1 MTSSQPPQ
9 PNQENPGA
17 QRSSRGSQGERRI
30 VTALFCDVTGSTA
43 MAEQLDAEEW
53 TEIMNEAFEYL
64 IAPVYKYEGTVAR
77 LMGDAVL
84 AFFGA
89 PFAHEEDPERATLAG
104 LEMLEAIRPF
114 QARIKQEYDMDF
126 NIRVGIN
133 TGPVVTGDVG
143 SNLATEYT
151 AMGDAV
157 NVAARMEQ
165 SAEPGTVLISG
176 ETHRLVAPLFD
187 FEPLGSIEVKGK
199 SEPVPAYRV
208 LQRKAQ
214 PGRLRGIEG
223 HNAPMVGRV
232 EEFDTLRRVMDD
244 VRQGRGHVVCL
255 TGEAGLGK
263 SRLVDE
269 VHREWDAAS
278 SGSTWF
284 EGRGIP
290 YDTTRPYGIFHQLSK
305 QVLEI
310 ADVDSVEAI
319 REKAGVALQGLAPD
333 QQAQVARTAELLLS
347 VRDESGQAAPEGE
360 ALKRELFE
368 SSLNGWR
375 AIASHTPMVMV
386 CDDLHWADPASVELL
401 QHLFTLAEDTS
412 ILFLCAFRPER
423 QSTAWQVKQ
432 YAETEFPHRY
442 TEVGLKPLSEE
453 DSDVL
458 VDSLLTISDLPTELR
473 KLILQ
478 KTEGNPF
485 FVEEVVRTLIESG
498 AVTSDDDGMRWR
510 AAARVEDIAI
520 PDTLQSLLVSRID
533 RLEGEARQT
542 LQMASVIGRNFYHRV
557 LQNISDTSVEL
568 DRQLSTLQSVEL
580 IREEAR
586 LPELEFMFRHEL
598 TRDAAYS
605 SILRR
610 SRREFHLRVGEAIEA
625 LFPDRLQEEAHR
637 LAHHFEEAGDNER
650 ALKYCVM
657 AGDAAARL
665 YANNEGAFHYARALG
680 IAKKADAPHE
690 QLIYLYTSLGR
701 ALELAGR
708 HQEALDSYRELEA
721 LAIERSD
728 RALEL
733 AGITPLATLYS
744 TPTKVSNPVEG
755 EAIARRALG
764 LARELGDHRAE
775 AKALWNLMLVDLY
788 AARDPQRAAGF
799 GEESIAIAREYGL
812 TEELAFALNDTA
824 RPYFEIGKVAEARA
838 LVEEAAGL
846 WRELGNLPML
856 TDSLHSVASSHF
868 FLGEFD
874 EALRRAE
881 ESLEVCRSIDNLWGK
896 SAILMVIGQMHA
908 LRGNMA
914 EAIETFREGMES
926 GEKSGFVG
934 GSFTGASGLAW
945 SYEEIGD
952 HAGALG
958 YLDSIKGDFSVE
970 VGWGP
975 GLEAIVKAQKL
986 FSGGA
991 HDDMRG
997 ALDDAL
1003 SKLHT
1008 IEAMTYFDFYGV
1020 VLADMGIREGA
1031 YDTTL
1036 AISQRYI
1043 DSSVAK
1049 GHRHVL
1055 ADVLR
1060 LKGEAL
1066 LGLGRNEEALAVLRE
1081 AKAEAEVLGAPRT
1094 LWPVLLALGKL
1105 EAEAGN
1111 AAEAAALLAG
1121 AREAIE
1127 YIADHAGTPELRA
1140 SFLAQ
1145 AHVQAALSSS

>member
-9 PNQENPGA
+9 PDPESSGA

-104 LEMLEAIRPF
+104 LEMLEAIGPF
-114 QARIKQEYDMDF
+114 QERIKQEYDMDF

-165 SAEPGTVLISG
+165 TAEPGTVQISG
-176 ETHRLVAPLFD
+176 ETYRLVAPLFD
-187 FEPLGSIEVKGK
+187 VEPLGDIEVKGK

-223 HNAPMVGRV
+223 HNAPMVGR
-232 EEFDTLRRVMDD
+232 EGEFGALRRVMEE

-269 VHREWDAAS
+269 VHSEWDAAS
-278 SGSTWF
+278 GGQSWF
-284 EGRGIP
+284 ESKGIP
-290 YDTTRPYGIFHQLSK
+290 YDTTRPYGLFYQLSE
-305 QVLEI
+305 QVLRI
-310 ADVDSVEAI
+310 ADTV
-319 REKAGVALQGLAPD
+319 LQGLAPE
-333 QQAQVARTAELLLS
+333 QRAQVARTAELLLS
-347 VRDESGQAAPEGE
+347 VRDESGQAVPEGE

-368 SSLNGWR
+368 SALNGWR

-401 QHLFTLAEDTS
+401 QHLFQLAEEAP

-423 QSTAWQVKQ
+423 QSPAWKVKQ
-432 YAETEFPHRY
+432 YAEAEFPHRY
-442 TEVGLKPLSEE
+442 TEIGLKPLSEE
-453 DSDVL
+453 DSDTL
-458 VDSLLTISDLPTELR
+458 VGKLLTIADLLAELR

-478 KTEGNPF
+478 KAEGNPF
-485 FVEEVVRTLIESG
+485 FVEEEVRTLMESG
-498 AVTSDDDGMRWR
+498 AVVSDDNGMRWR

-520 PDTLQSLLVSRID
+520 PDSLQSLLVSRID
-533 RLEGEARQT
+533 RLEEEARRT

-568 DRQLSTLQSVEL
+568 DRQLSTLQRVEL

-586 LPELEFMFRHEL
+586 LLEHEFMFRHEL

-610 SRREFHLRVGEAIEA
+610 SRREFHLRVGETIES

-637 LAHHFEEAGDNER
+637 LAHHFREAGDNER
-650 ALKYCVM
+650 ALKYCIM

-665 YANNEGAFHYARALG
+665 YANNEAASHYARALE
-680 IAKKADAPHE
+680 IAKKTDAPQE
-690 QLIYLYTSLGR
+690 QLIYLYARLGR

-708 HQEALDSYRELEA
+708 QQEALDTYRELEA
-721 LAIERSD
+721 LALERSD
-728 RALEL
+728 RVLEL
-733 AGITPLATLYS
+733 AAIIPLATLYS
-744 TPTKVSNPVEG
+744 TPTNVSNPVEG
-755 EAIARRALG
+755 EAIALRALG

-775 AKALWNLMLVDLY
+775 AKALWNLMLVDVY
-788 AARDPQRAAGF
+788 TARDPQRAAGF
-799 GEESIAIAREYGL
+799 GEESIAIAREHGL
-812 TEELAFALNDTA
+812 KEELAFALNDTA
-824 RPYFEIGKVAEARA
+824 RPYFEMGKVQEARVV
-838 LVEEAAGL
+838 VEEAAGL

-874 EALRRAE
+874 EALRRAGE
-881 ESLEVCRSIDNLWGK
+881 CLDVCRSIGNLWGQ
-896 SAILMVIGQMHA
+896 SAILMVVGQIHA
-908 LRGNMA
+908 LRGDMDQS
-914 EAIETFREGMES
+914 IETFREGMES

-934 GSFTGASGLAW
+934 GSLTGASGLAW
-945 SYEEIGD
+945 TYEEIGD
-952 HAGALG
+952 HASALG

-970 VGWGP
+970 LGWGP
-975 GLEAIVKAQKL
+975 GLEAILRAQKL

-991 HDDMRG
+991 HDDVVG

-1008 IEAMTYFDFYGV
+1008 IESMTYFDFYGV
-1020 VLADMGIREGA
+1020 VLADTSVRVGA
-1031 YDTTL
+1031 YDLAL

-1043 DSSVAK
+1043 DSSTAK
-1049 GHRHVL
+1049 GLRHVL
-1055 ADVLR
+1055 ADALR
-1060 LKGEAL
+1060 LKGQAL
-1066 LGLGRNEEALAVLRE
+1066 LGLGRNEEALAALTE
-1081 AKAEAEVLGAPRT
+1081 AKAQAEALDAPRI
-1094 LWPVLLALGKL
+1094 LWPVLAALSSI
-1105 EAEAGN
+1105 ERQAGN
-1111 AAEAAALLAG
+1111 AAEAEKLLVAARKAV
-1121 AREAIE
+1121 E
-1127 YIADHAGTPELRA
+1127 YVADHAGTPELRA
-1140 SFLAQ
+1140 SYLMQ
-1145 AHVQAALSSS
+1145 PHVQAALSPS